1 MLVKRELPWRPR
13 IVVHYGDWVL
23 TGYLAAPGF
32 LKELCA
38 ELGAHQSVY
47 DDLVIVNGPVQP
59 TVWARNVW
67 QDVRKIE
74 FKSIG
79 EATRQLRA
87 LGLRWNYHE
96 YQHPTQSNHRRA
108 ALISE
113 GLVSPKFAPLR
124 FSQDVM
130 PSKALGSWAMIS
142 EGEILA
148 SSKCSATTP
157 DGDITF
163 VEDKALPPTRAYLKL
178 WEAFTRI
185 GAAPLKGSHCIDL
198 GSCPGGWSWVLATL
212 GSHVTSVDKA
222 PLDPEIAKMPLINF
236 LKTSAFGL
244 SPKDFSKMDWVFS
257 DVICQP
263 EKLLDLVLAWMKVFP
278 DANYVCTI
286 KLMGETDHE
295 VVQKFQQIPNSKV
308 VHLTHNK
315 HELTWIRMGSQ
326 S

>member
-1 MLVKRELPWRPR
+1 MVSA
-13 IVVHYGDWVL
+13 
-23 TGYLAAPGF
+23 YLAAPGF

-38 ELGAHQSVY
+38 ELGDHQAIY
-47 DDLVIVNGPVQP
+47 EDLVVADGPLRP

-67 QDVRKIE
+67 QDVQKIH

-87 LGLRWNYHE
+87 LGLRWSYHE
-96 YQHPTQSNHRRA
+96 VPNSALNNHRRA

-113 GLVSPKFAPLR
+113 GLVSPKFSPLR
-124 FSQDVM
+124 FPQDPM
-130 PSKALGSWAMIS
+130 PLKTLGSWAMIS
-142 EGEILA
+142 DDEIFA

-157 DGDITF
+157 DGDLTF
-163 VEDKALPPTRAYLKL
+163 VEDKAVPPTRAYLKL

-185 GAAPLKGSHCIDL
+185 GYYPENGSHCIDL

-212 GSHVTSVDKA
+212 GCHVTSVDKA
-222 PLDPEIAKMPLINF
+222 PLDPEIAKMPLIHF

-244 SPKDFSKMDWVFS
+244 NPKDFPRMDWVFS
-257 DVICQP
+257 DVICSP
-263 EKLLDLVLAWMKVFP
+263 EKLLGLVLAWLKVFP

-286 KLMGETDHE
+286 KLQGETDHE
-295 VVQKFQQIPNSKV
+295 VVQEFLQIPDSRV

-315 HELTWIRMGSQ
+315 HELTWIRIQKKTGSGA
-326 S
+326 